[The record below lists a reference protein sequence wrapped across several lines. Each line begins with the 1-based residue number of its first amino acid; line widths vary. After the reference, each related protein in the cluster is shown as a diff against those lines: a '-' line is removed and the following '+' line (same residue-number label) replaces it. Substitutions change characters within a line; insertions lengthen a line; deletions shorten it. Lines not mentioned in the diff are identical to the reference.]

1 MRQTKI
7 ICTIGPACNN
17 KETILKMIDAGMDDN
32 PYLEQ
37 CRIISNS
44 DAHYL
49 EHINE
54 ANLTIQ
60 VEERSAEAV
69 VRALL

>member
-1 MRQTKI
+1 MKKLHQ
-7 ICTIGPACNN
+7 
-17 KETILKMIDAGMDDN
+17 LKRDN

-54 ANLTIQ
+54 PNLTIQ

>member
-1 MRQTKI
+1 M
-7 ICTIGPACNN
+7 
-17 KETILKMIDAGMDDN
+17 KEKLIEVRDLKKLHQLKRDN

-54 ANLTIQ
+54 ANLTMQ